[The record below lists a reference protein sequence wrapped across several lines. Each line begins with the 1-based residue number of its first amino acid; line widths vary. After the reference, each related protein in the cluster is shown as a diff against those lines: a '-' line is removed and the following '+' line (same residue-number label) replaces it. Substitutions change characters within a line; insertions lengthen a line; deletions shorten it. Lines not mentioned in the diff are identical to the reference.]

1 MDYLNRV
8 RQGVDSQ
15 LRQIASVKRLL
26 EGKLDRDTYVRYLLR
41 VAHQYAPH
49 SPKVMAIAAS
59 RCTDTHPELAAY
71 LLHHAAEEQ
80 GHDAWALHDL
90 HDLGVPDSAV
100 KSALPVPSCD
110 AMIGY
115 TYYVAAYANPVGLYG
130 WMYILEAVGHD
141 FGGTAAHHLERGLA
155 LGKKALRFVAGHGVA
170 DQTHTREL
178 EEKISQY
185 IKREPDVRF
194 VHHVADVSANLY
206 VRMFQ
211 EVDRDATP

>member
-110 AMIGY
+110 AIIGY
-115 TYYVAAYANPVGLYG
+115 NYYVAAYGNPVGLHG
-130 WMYILEAVGHD
+130 WM
-141 FGGTAAHHLERGLA
+141 
-155 LGKKALRFVAGHGVA
+155 
-170 DQTHTREL
+170 
-178 EEKISQY
+178 
-185 IKREPDVRF
+185 
-194 VHHVADVSANLY
+194 
-206 VRMFQ
+206 
-211 EVDRDATP
+211 